1 MKRILKIVLIC
12 TLLVGSMTSSYA
24 ASADKNLATISVTGN
39 AKIAITP
46 NVAYLNLGVTTT
58 GADVESTRTENES
71 IMRRTTEG
79 LIAQGIDR
87 KMITTSQFSL
97 QPQYNTD
104 SRDTVQRISGY
115 RLQNT
120 VTVAIEDLSS
130 VGRVIDAAFRAGANQ
145 FSGLRFGLKND
156 SNLREELLR
165 KAVQD
170 GRHKALIIADALG
183 MTLGYPVSV
192 SEAGGYV
199 PMQADS
205 YQMMKTGA
213 GAPIEAGMQT
223 VSLDV
228 NMVFNIAESNSTS
241 K

>member
-1 MKRILKIVLIC
+1 MKRILRVLLVL

-24 ASADKNLATISVTGN
+24 AAADKNLATISVTGN

-58 GADVESTRTENES
+58 GADVEPTRTENES
-71 IMRRTTEG
+71 IMRRVIEG
-79 LIAQGIDR
+79 LIAQGVDR

-97 QPQYNTD
+97 QPLYNNEG
-104 SRDTVQRISGY
+104 RDTVQRISGY
-115 RLQNT
+115 RLQNN
-120 VTVAIEDLSS
+120 VTVAIEELSS
-130 VGRVIDAAFRAGANQ
+130 IGTVIDAAFRAGANQ
-145 FSGLRFGLKND
+145 FHGLRFGLKND
-156 SNLREELLR
+156 SNLRDELLR

-170 GRHKALIIADALG
+170 GRRKALIIADALDV
-183 MTLGYPVSV
+183 TLGNPVSV
-192 SEAGGYV
+192 SEAGGYA

-205 YQMMKTGA
+205 YQMMKTA
-213 GAPIEAGMQT
+213 TGAPIEAGMQT

-228 NMVFNIAESNSTS
+228 NLVFNIAESNSA

>member
-12 TLLVGSMTSSYA
+12 TLLVGTMTSSYA
-24 ASADKNLATISVTGN
+24 VAADKNLATISVTGS
-39 AKIAITP
+39 AKIPITP

-71 IMRRTTEG
+71 IMRRTIEG

-97 QPQYNTD
+97 QPMYNNEG
-104 SRDTVQRISGY
+104 RDTVQRIIGY
-115 RLQNT
+115 RLQNN
-120 VTVAIEDLSS
+120 VTVAIEELSS
-130 VGRVIDAAFRAGANQ
+130 VGTVIDTAFRSGVNQ
-145 FSGLRFGLKND
+145 FNGLRFGLKND
-156 SNLREELLR
+156 SSLREELLR

-170 GRHKALIIADALG
+170 GRHKAQIIADALG
-183 MTLGYPVSV
+183 VTLGYPLSV

-205 YQMMKTGA
+205 YQMMKTAA

-223 VSLDV
+223 VSLNV
-228 NMVFNIAESNSTS
+228 NLVFTIAESNSS

>member
-1 MKRILKIVLIC
+1 MKRILKILLIC

-24 ASADKNLATISVTGN
+24 AAADKNLATISVTGN

-71 IMRRTTEG
+71 IMRRTIDG
-79 LIAQGIDR
+79 LIAQGVDR

-97 QPQYNTD
+97 QPLYNNEG
-104 SRDTVQRISGY
+104 RDTVQRLSGY
-115 RLQNT
+115 RLQNN
-120 VTVAIEDLSS
+120 VTVAIEELSS
-130 VGRVIDAAFRAGANQ
+130 VGTVIDAAFRTGANQ
-145 FSGLRFGLKND
+145 FNGLRFGLKND
-156 SNLREELLR
+156 SSLREELLR

-170 GRHKALIIADALG
+170 GRHKAQIIADALG
-183 MTLGYPVSV
+183 VTLGYPLSV

-205 YQMMKTGA
+205 YQMMKTA
-213 GAPIEAGMQT
+213 TGAPIEAGMQT
-223 VSLDV
+223 VSLNV
-228 NMVFNIAESNSTS
+228 NLVFNIAESNSS